1 MVSVLSFVHIVLCI
15 LVVVLVLIQDPK
27 GAGVGGMFG
36 GGGGSDSL
44 FGATGAPSFL
54 AKLTRYVA
62 ILFAASCVLMT
73 IAILRDNVGGGGVL
87 DNRALPV
94 APKGQNT
101 TTDNATESA
110 NGTTGVPSSEATSTS
125 QPPQNE
131 SNPQV
136 QPGGQTQENQ
146 NKTEAEPEAQ

>member
-1 MVSVLSFVHIVLCI
+1 MVSVLSFIHIVLCL
-15 LVVVLVLIQDPK
+15 LVIVLVLIQDPK

-62 ILFAASCVLMT
+62 IFFAASCILMT

-94 APKGQNT
+94 PAAPAKGA
-101 TTDNATESA
+101 TDKVEGAVNDAAEKVDMQKPADAPASDIKVEEPA
-110 NGTTGVPSSEATSTS
+110 
-125 QPPQNE
+125 PQ
-131 SNPQV
+131 
-136 QPGGQTQENQ
+136 
-146 NKTEAEPEAQ
+146 

>member
-1 MVSVLSFVHIVLCI
+1 MVSVLSFIHIILCI
-15 LVVVLVLIQDPK
+15 LVIILVLIQDPK

-62 ILFAASCVLMT
+62 ILFAVSCLLMT

-94 APKGQNT
+94 APK
-101 TTDNATESA
+101 
-110 NGTTGVPSSEATSTS
+110 
-125 QPPQNE
+125 
-131 SNPQV
+131 
-136 QPGGQTQENQ
+136 
-146 NKTEAEPEAQ
+146 TEADSGKAIDNKQTPASPAETPADSPPVEAPKPQGSSAPE